1 MNNLCK
7 FILNFYLNFMFFN
20 NKKQGLNTMNFNIIY
35 LTVLLKIMVIIKM
48 VKEKAIFLF
57 YKILEKKNIEKLLL
71 QIIINYIQYFVYN
84 LLI

>member
-20 NKKQGLNTMNFNIIY
+20 NKKQGLNTINFNIIY

-57 YKILEKKNIEKLLL
+57 YKILEKKNI
-71 QIIINYIQYFVYN
+71 
-84 LLI
+84 